1 MQTYTQGDL
10 QVRSAVPIADIQKF
24 DMKVDRNLNTI
35 FMEI

>member
-10 QVRSAVPIADIQKF
+10 QVRSTVLSADIQKF

>member
-10 QVRSAVPIADIQKF
+10 QVRSTVLIADIQKF
-24 DMKVDRNLNTI
+24 DMKVVRNLNTI